1 MKVIPLLMGIVT
13 TATIVQPSVA
23 MNPANSSSSPASK
36 QPSSN
41 LYAQIILN
49 IGHSPSWRERERER
63 ERERDRERNRGR
75 EQWEWRTS
83 SNNSRLNFPH
93 SSPSNTH

>member
-49 IGHSPSWRERERER
+49 IGNSPSWRERERER
-63 ERERDRERNRGR
+63 ERHERHERWERHQRREPERERYEHGYY
-75 EQWEWRTS
+75 
-83 SNNSRLNFPH
+83 
-93 SSPSNTH
+93 